1 MAKRLGYPFSYS
13 SKKAPAERHELEL
26 PDGALGQRLLAE
38 QMETQKTL
46 GRLEAQM
53 ESQQEQTR
61 QLNTSLENMGNRLEK
76 KIDGLKESM
85 DASNTE
91 RTSLCRE
98 HSERLKALEHDKMW
112 LKGASRP
119 IRWMLGILVAALAAI
134 GMTGLNLL
142 ADWLKHI
149 MGM

>member
-1 MAKRLGYPFSYS
+1 MAKRPGYPFSYS

-38 QMETQKTL
+38 
-46 GRLEAQM
+46 QM

-134 GMTGLNLL
+134 GMKGLNLL

>member
-1 MAKRLGYPFSYS
+1 MAKRPGYPFSYS

-61 QLNTSLENMGNRLEK
+61 QLNTSLEK

>member
-1 MAKRLGYPFSYS
+1 MAKRPGYPFSYS
-13 SKKAPAERHELEL
+13 KEASAERHELEL
-26 PDGALGQRLLAE
+26 PGVVLGQRLLVE
-38 QMETQKTL
+38 QLENKKTL

-53 ESQQEQTR
+53 ENQQEQT
-61 QLNTSLENMGNRLEK
+61 QKLNTSLENMGNRLEK

-119 IRWMLGILVAALAAI
+119 IRWMLGSLIAALAAI
-134 GMTGLNLL
+134 GVTGLNLL